1 MHIYLYNA
9 LKGLSQETPFVS
21 EAQARR
27 ATIEYKN
34 ANPTQGFLQVVTFE
48 KKLTEKERLAYQPP
62 TEFPAL
68 AELW

>member
-1 MHIYLYNA
+1 MHIYLYDA
-9 LKGLSQETPFVS
+9 LKGLSAETPFVS

-27 ATIEYKN
+27 ATIEYKE
-34 ANPTQGFLQVVTFE
+34 ANPELGFLTVVTFE

-62 TEFPAL
+62 TEFPAF